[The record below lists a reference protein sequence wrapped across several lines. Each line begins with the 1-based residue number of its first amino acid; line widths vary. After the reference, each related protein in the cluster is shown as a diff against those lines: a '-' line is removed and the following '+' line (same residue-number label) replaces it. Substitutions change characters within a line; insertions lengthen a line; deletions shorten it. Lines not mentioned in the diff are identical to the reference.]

1 MIPLTV
7 GEMAEL
13 MNGAC
18 FGDREARVTGSAVID
33 SRAVGSGDLFVA
45 FAGDHVDGHDFAES
59 AHSRGATAVLGSR
72 PIPGVPTVV
81 VTDVQTA
88 LQDLARFVL
97 AKLRDRIT
105 VIALTGSQGKTTVK
119 DLMTAVLSGAGT
131 TVSTQGSFNNE
142 IGLPLTVL
150 RADSETR
157 FLILE
162 MGARGIGHLKEL
174 THVAPPDLALVL
186 NVGTAHLGEF
196 GNRANIA
203 QAKGEIVD
211 ALDEAGIAVLNA
223 DDPEVAAM
231 KSRTT
236 GSAITFGMNDAA
248 DLRLSDVTLDDFG
261 RANFKLTH
269 GPEQIPVAMKLPG
282 AHQAMNA
289 AAVAAVAVSCGLSL
303 EDCASALQRVSAL
316 SPWRME
322 MNECADGLIVIN
334 DAYNANPESMM
345 SALETL
351 TLIGARTGRR
361 TIAVLGQMRELG
373 DNSAHLHQ
381 QVGAATK
388 DIDLLVAVG
397 AESEEIVTGRSGIPG
412 DQRHAVHLE
421 SLEEAIRY
429 LRHNVGSND
438 VVLIK
443 ASRSIGL
450 ESIATDLLVRHGASQ
465 GGQSG

>member
-1 MIPLTV
+1 M
-7 GEMAEL
+7 
-13 MNGAC
+13 
-18 FGDREARVTGSAVID
+18 
-33 SRAVGSGDLFVA
+33 
-45 FAGDHVDGHDFAES
+45 
-59 AHSRGATAVLGSR
+59 
-72 PIPGVPTVV
+72 
-81 VTDVQTA
+81 
-88 LQDLARFVL
+88 
-97 AKLRDRIT
+97 
-105 VIALTGSQGKTTVK
+105 
-119 DLMTAVLSGAGT
+119 
-131 TVSTQGSFNNE
+131 
-142 IGLPLTVL
+142 
-150 RADSETR
+150 
-157 FLILE
+157 
-162 MGARGIGHLKEL
+162 
-174 THVAPPDLALVL
+174 L

-236 GSAITFGMNDAA
+236 GSVITFGLSDAA
-248 DLRLSDVTLDDFG
+248 DLRLSDVSLDDFG
-261 RANFKLTH
+261 RAHFTLIHKS
-269 GPEQIPVAMKLPG
+269 EQIPVAMKLLG

-303 EDCASALQRVSAL
+303 GECAAALQRVSLL

-345 SALETL
+345 AALETL
-351 TLIGARTGRR
+351 TLIGGRTGRR

-373 DNSAHLHQ
+373 ENSAHLHQ
-381 QVGAATK
+381 QVGAATR

-397 AESEEIVTGRSGIPG
+397 AESEAIIAGRAGLPG

-450 ESIATDLLVRHGASQ
+450 ESIATDLLVRHGVSQ